1 MSEYGRIKPILDVE
15 ARWTMDVA
23 QAPTVLAPARRMCG
37 SCNRFYV
44 MEKKREMASAVIE
57 YGSESDGN

>member
-1 MSEYGRIKPILDVE
+1 VSKVVLNLILDVE

-23 QAPTVLAPARRMCG
+23 QAPTVLAPVRCMCG
-37 SCNRFYV
+37 SCNWFYV
-44 MEKKREMASAVIE
+44 MKKKREMVSAGIE